1 DAVERRGQLHQHA
14 FARALVPLPAV
25 DARHHA
31 RRVGGVQSVAGA
43 HGTDRRAGAA
53 PVRCG
58 RPSGRRARG
67 GGGDGGGCRRSR
79 LQWRHGRRCP
89 ALPAPDR
96 TQEMG
101 RVMLERRAA
110 LATLLAERGDTLV
123 VSGLGSTTW
132 DLASLGDDDR
142 NFYLWGAMGGA
153 AMLGLGLALARPERR
168 VIVVTGDGEMLMG
181 LGSLA
186 TIGIQQPRNLAVI
199 VFDNGAYGETG
210 MQPSHT
216 QGGVDLI
223 GVARACGIATCLDV
237 RDENALANLALR
249 VQNLCETL
257 FARVQIAADEPPR
270 VLPLRDGIALKNR
283 FRAAVGINP

>member
-1 DAVERRGQLHQHA
+1 
-14 FARALVPLPAV
+14 
-25 DARHHA
+25 
-31 RRVGGVQSVAGA
+31 
-43 HGTDRRAGAA
+43 
-53 PVRCG
+53 
-58 RPSGRRARG
+58 
-67 GGGDGGGCRRSR
+67 
-79 LQWRHGRRCP
+79 
-89 ALPAPDR
+89 
-96 TQEMG
+96 
-101 RVMLERRAA
+101 
-110 LATLLAERGDTLV
+110 
-123 VSGLGSTTW
+123 
-132 DLASLGDDDR
+132 
-142 NFYLWGAMGGA
+142 
-153 AMLGLGLALARPERR
+153 
-168 VIVVTGDGEMLMG
+168 MG

-283 FRAAVGINP
+283 FRAAVGIKP